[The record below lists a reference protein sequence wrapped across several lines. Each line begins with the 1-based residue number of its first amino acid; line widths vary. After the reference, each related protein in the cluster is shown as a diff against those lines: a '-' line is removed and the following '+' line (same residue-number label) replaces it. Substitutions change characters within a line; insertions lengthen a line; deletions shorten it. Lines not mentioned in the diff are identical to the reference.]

1 MAVSS
6 KRSGHLRAEEVRERL
21 AAYQEPKITDEL
33 YDFGKML
40 ITETLDR
47 VKALDNKAAAIA
59 AYSVGLITLLVS
71 TRANWSTGLHA
82 WAAGLPLCGGV
93 AAFFAALYAVSA
105 LALKRYNWFSE
116 NEWMERD
123 CLADPDR
130 LRRYHVLA
138 MWKVLGSHNST
149 CETKASRIT
158 AAQWLL
164 LTAAVFLVLSLGDVI
179 AIRLF
184 VGLVI

>member
-1 MAVSS
+1 MVTSI
-6 KRSGHLRAEEVRERL
+6 KRRGHLTTEEVRERL
-21 AAYQEPKITDEL
+21 ASYKEPTTTDEL

-47 VKALDNKAAAIA
+47 VKSLDNKAAAVA

-71 TRANWSTGLHA
+71 TRLSWSGGLHP

-93 AAFFAALYAVSA
+93 AAFFAALYAVRA
-105 LALKRYNWFSE
+105 LVLKRYNWFSE

-123 CLADPDR
+123 CLADRDR

-138 MWKVLGSHNST
+138 MWKVLGSHNLV

-158 AAQWLL
+158 TAQWLL
-164 LTAAVFLVLSLGDVI
+164 LAAAVILVLSLGDVL
-179 AIRLF
+179 AVRLF
-184 VGLVI
+184 VGFII